1 MKTQINDEENVSTNT
16 VQLSPKKDRFEDLIS
31 WPDDLADRMLRTA
44 AIQLTFHSE
53 CFFNKEKAA
62 GRREMASDLLR
73 IYLKST
79 PRSYQLAIGKYI
91 RSSIQKFKCE
101 NDIY

>member
-1 MKTQINDEENVSTNT
+1 MKTQISSEENVSTNAN
-16 VQLSPKKDRFEDLIS
+16 QLSPKKDRFNDQIN
-31 WPDDLADRMLRTA
+31 WPDGLADSMLRTA
-44 AIQLTFHSE
+44 AIQLAFRSE

-79 PRSYQLAIGKYI
+79 PRIYQLAIGKYI